1 MIRALSTITMN
12 RNLHSSS
19 KLTEFARN
27 FEAKPETLLNKVV
40 NRLTSVY
47 AGSSNADVA
56 GSVAIVSENDNN
68 ATPQTEDTN
77 QNQSVQVPSTSS
89 VSWNKYPNNWFDSK
103 LVSFPAKSA
112 EIGQLSWHGPTTI
125 LDARFQIKRVLR
137 MWSQIFDI
145 QEKTSL
151 SIVWSNILL
160 EMLQSD
166 SSR

>member
-89 VSWNKYPNNWFDSK
+89 VS
-103 LVSFPAKSA
+103 
-112 EIGQLSWHGPTTI
+112 
-125 LDARFQIKRVLR
+125 
-137 MWSQIFDI
+137 
-145 QEKTSL
+145 
-151 SIVWSNILL
+151 
-160 EMLQSD
+160 
-166 SSR
+166 